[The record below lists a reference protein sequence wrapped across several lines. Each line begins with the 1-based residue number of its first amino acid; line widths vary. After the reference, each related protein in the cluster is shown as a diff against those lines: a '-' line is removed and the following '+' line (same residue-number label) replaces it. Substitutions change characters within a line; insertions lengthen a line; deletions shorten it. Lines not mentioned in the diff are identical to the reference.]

1 MIQNATN
8 DVFNRLQIRT
18 RRARASSS
26 YHEVEFLKNRALED
40 IADRLASTTRKFS
53 KVLVLGG
60 YSPNTRQV
68 LAPFCDTLIE
78 TDFAPSRLS
87 GAPGLVA
94 AADEEWLPF
103 KDESFDLVVSPL
115 ALHWVNDLPGTLI
128 QINRALKPDGFFVGA
143 MAGGASF
150 QELRQSLLRAEAEVT
165 GGAEMRVS
173 PFADAA
179 DLSGLLQRA
188 GLALPVSDRDRMTIR
203 YDSIFDIFRD
213 LQAAGETHSPFV
225 AGRRP
230 LSRRVLMRAAEIY
243 AEDYSD
249 PDGRL
254 RVTMDLVWMTGWAP
268 HASQPKPKRP
278 GSAKV
283 SMAEALGVREQSAG
297 EKTGLKGTGR

>member
-203 YDSIFDIFRD
+203 YDSIFDIFRSG
-213 LQAAGETHSPFV
+213 A
-225 AGRRP
+225 R
-230 LSRRVLMRAAEIY
+230 
-243 AEDYSD
+243 YSD
-249 PDGRL
+249 F
-254 RVTMDLVWMTGWAP
+254 
-268 HASQPKPKRP
+268 S
-278 GSAKV
+278 
-283 SMAEALGVREQSAG
+283 
-297 EKTGLKGTGR
+297 